1 MLMPS
6 RKRCVEALSH
16 KKSGRDWWR
25 LGQRDLVAAAIIVV
39 LGALTWFG
47 LNVLSPHAPP
57 EKTLALGEA
66 TPSLQAN
73 QPLAE
78 AKGKAEETEGQRLAA
93 VKEAEQERQARAT
106 DEEAKHK
113 AEEVERERLAALKA
127 GEERR
132 HKAFELFSSGKAYL
146 AKDDLDR
153 AIADFD
159 EAIRLNPQ
167 YSVAFFNRALAY
179 NRKGDR
185 DRAIAD
191 YGEAIR
197 LDPRNAAALNNRG
210 VIYKTSGDME
220 RALAD
225 LNEAVRVNPE
235 YALAL
240 CSEDG

>member
-1 MLMPS
+1 MRFRSATRILAAMLMPS

-106 DEEAKHK
+106 DEEAKRK

-167 YSVAFFNRALAY
+167 PFSTGPSLIIGKVTATEPLPITVKPSGSIQEMQPPLTIGASFTRQA
-179 NRKGDR
+179 
-185 DRAIAD
+185 AIWS
-191 YGEAIR
+191 ER
-197 LDPRNAAALNNRG
+197 LP
-210 VIYKTSGDME
+210 T
-220 RALAD
+220 
-225 LNEAVRVNPE
+225 
-235 YALAL
+235 
-240 CSEDG
+240 